1 MNGRPWSQPEISA
14 LLELAG
20 DLPFP
25 MLCRKFNRQA
35 AQQGWPIRSPGSIR
49 TAIYRH
55 HGSSYPVGEWLT
67 VAQAGLMLGGSS
79 AMVRHWVRRGWLP
92 ARTFTAVTKPFSYV
106 SRTDLR
112 ILARKRPALF
122 GGVPEAVLNEVLC
135 DEKLAEHISAHY
147 PRRQAAPTP
156 VRQVETGRR
165 YPSIRAAAL
174 AAQVS
179 YQAIQWALRTQ
190 KPIAGGHWQLANPRH
205 QATPKKSPRGCS
217 AACSHGHH
225 L

>member
-1 MNGRPWSQPEISA
+1 MNGRPWSQPEIDH

-25 MLCRKFNRQA
+25 MLCRRFNRMA
-35 AQQGWPIRSPGSIR
+35 ALQGWPSRSPGSIR
-49 TAIYRH
+49 TAIYRNQ
-55 HGSSYPVGEWLT
+55 GSSYSVGEWIT
-67 VAQAGLMLGGSS
+67 VAQAGLMLNGSS

-92 ARTFTAVTKPFSYV
+92 ARTFTAVSKPFSYV

-112 ILARKRPALF
+112 ILARSRPELF
-122 GGVPEAVLNEVLC
+122 GGLSQATLNEVLC
-135 DEKLAEHISAHY
+135 DEALAEHLAANY

-190 KPIAGGHWQLANPRH
+190 RPIAGGHWQFVNPRH
-205 QATPKKSPRGCS
+205 QVA
-217 AACSHGHH
+217 
-225 L
+225 